1 MKTIEIKGKRWTFKS
16 TPEELTF
23 GNLKNLYESQVKMK
37 ELAEVNEEAPELSNE
52 LEIYLIRI
60 EQLNELLIGAKY
72 LFKKHCMMSNAKVIV
87 DAYQNI
93 MSDIRIDV
101 DTIFKNITPRPQIK
115 IPTLFGYK
123 EYNVARYHWF
133 DGLEKDKVK
142 DCISKISDNDPTPII
157 DLLPLILK
165 PTKKTFLDRFV
176 NMKKRSKRLNINY
189 ALSAILFFIQGEF
202 ETPPKTFFIR
212 LMTYKEACEV
222 VKFTN
227 KLEDC
232 KANLVTGGVQVDCSN
247 SGTVLLVKD
256 FATKI
261 SFSCEF
267 TETAP
272 HVVVEK
278 IKQDLNLR

>member
-37 ELAEVNEEAPELSNE
+37 ELAEAPDIRNE

-60 EQLNELLIGAKY
+60 DQLNELLVGFKY
-72 LFKKHCMMSNAKVIV
+72 GFKKHCMMFSPQVIMNV
-87 DAYQNI
+87 YKTV
-93 MSDIRIDV
+93 MSDIIRIDV
-101 DTIFKNITPRPQIK
+101 DMIFKHITPSTQIK

-123 EYNVARYHWF
+123 MYNVARYHWF

-142 DCISKISDNDPTPII
+142 DCIYRISDNDPTPMI
-157 DLLPLILK
+157 DLLSLILK

-176 NMKKRSKRLNINY
+176 NIKKRSKKLKMY
-189 ALSAILFFIQGEF
+189 DALSAILFFIQGEF

-278 IKQDLNLR
+278 IKQDLNLK